1 MILFKNCKGLEK
13 TKILITN
20 FSMGD
25 GNGAMGVITSTF
37 LIRSLWMWFIDLW
50 KSTGI
55 NICFQVIK
63 VVFERDLKGK
73 S

>member
-1 MILFKNCKGLEK
+1 M
-13 TKILITN
+13 
-20 FSMGD
+20 
-25 GNGAMGVITSTF
+25 GAMGVITSTF

-55 NICFQVIK
+55 NICFQVTK
-63 VVFERDLKGK
+63 VVFEKDLKGK

>member
-1 MILFKNCKGLEK
+1 M
-13 TKILITN
+13 
-20 FSMGD
+20 
-25 GNGAMGVITSTF
+25 GAMGVITSTF

-63 VVFERDLKGK
+63 VVFEKDLKGK